1 MSLPFIPDTS
11 LQLPAENTFISSTD
25 TNNLSE
31 WTKSGLNLYNTSLGN
46 VAIGTT
52 STISHKLNINGSL
65 NSTSLYQSGT
75 LIDFSSFATTTEL
88 TNGLATKQ
96 NTLTAATSLVGIGS
110 DITSLDYNKI
120 TINKPSYFPP
130 DTTTLYIKTEIDG
143 LITNTSNYTT
153 NVSNALKTN
162 IDTKENILTFN
173 SPLTRNTNAIGID
186 LSSYYN
192 KTNTDTL
199 LNAKEAVLTFNSP
212 LTRNTNAIGIDLSSY
227 YNKTNTDTL
236 LNAKEAVLTF
246 NSPLTRNTNA
256 IGIDLSS
263 YYNKTNTDT
272 LLNAKEAVLTF
283 NSPLTRNTNTI
294 GIDLSS
300 YSTTGNDTNYVL
312 KSGSTMTGQLTGTT
326 IRGTKVNCSDATGVN
341 ADCYARILNVIGT
354 TAVMRIWRNDA
365 VNNNSPAM
373 EFMAGPTT
381 TGISHTRY
389 WDMYIGVLTNFF
401 AIRDRQSGNLIRF
414 IIDGNGNTAIGAST
428 NASYK
433 LTVSGAF
440 NATSIYENGTS
451 ISSSYAT
458 NANLTTNYYTK
469 SEVNGISTL
478 NNFYNKNDS
487 DGRYLKLSGGTLT
500 SALYINN
507 PGRDQTHFPYLDNGQ
522 NYIRGYVN
530 IDQDGL
536 YVGGAVSFN
545 STLSINGNMSGGN
558 NVCKRVQF
566 LFDTQYVF
574 TSIGYR
580 YVKFI
585 NLNSLISKFIGP
597 LGNEQYV
604 FRITIYSASGD
615 YGDSTA
621 NVETMQYLIF
631 LSQWGGGLKVRTY
644 QICNESNG
652 SFVAADSYSSIFYS
666 GWNGTG
672 GASQK
677 NCIIE
682 NIAGY

>member
-1 MSLPFIPDTS
+1 
-11 LQLPAENTFISSTD
+11 
-25 TNNLSE
+25 
-31 WTKSGLNLYNTSLGN
+31 
-46 VAIGTT
+46 
-52 STISHKLNINGSL
+52 
-65 NSTSLYQSGT
+65 
-75 LIDFSSFATTTEL
+75 
-88 TNGLATKQ
+88 
-96 NTLTAATSLVGIGS
+96 
-110 DITSLDYNKI
+110 
-120 TINKPSYFPP
+120 
-130 DTTTLYIKTEIDG
+130 
-143 LITNTSNYTT
+143 
-153 NVSNALKTN
+153 
-162 IDTKENILTFN
+162 
-173 SPLTRNTNAIGID
+173 
-186 LSSYYN
+186 
-192 KTNTDTL
+192 
-199 LNAKEAVLTFNSP
+199 
-212 LTRNTNAIGIDLSSY
+212 
-227 YNKTNTDTL
+227 
-236 LNAKEAVLTF
+236 
-246 NSPLTRNTNA
+246 
-256 IGIDLSS
+256 
-263 YYNKTNTDT
+263 
-272 LLNAKEAVLTF
+272 
-283 NSPLTRNTNTI
+283 
-294 GIDLSS
+294 
-300 YSTTGNDTNYVL
+300 
-312 KSGSTMTGQLTGTT
+312 
-326 IRGTKVNCSDATGVN
+326 
-341 ADCYARILNVIGT
+341 
-354 TAVMRIWRNDA
+354 
-365 VNNNSPAM
+365 
-373 EFMAGPTT
+373 MAGPTT

-500 SALYINN
+500 SALYIK
-507 PGRDQTHFPYLDNGQ
+507 